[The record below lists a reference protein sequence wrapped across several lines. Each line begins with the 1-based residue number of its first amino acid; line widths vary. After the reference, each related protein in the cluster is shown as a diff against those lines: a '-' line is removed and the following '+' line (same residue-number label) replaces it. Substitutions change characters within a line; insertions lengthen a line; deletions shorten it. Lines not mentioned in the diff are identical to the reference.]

1 MKIDWKKVENKFDE
15 IDNATYGLAEFALVG
30 GVGSILVICLYCLC
44 SASIWG
50 YVQIWN
56 LITA

>member
-1 MKIDWKKVENKFDE
+1 MQINWKQIEDRFE
-15 IDNATYGLAEFALVG
+15 AIDNATYGLAEFALIG
-30 GVGSILVICLYCLC
+30 GGGSIMVIGLYCLV

-50 YVQIWN
+50 YIQLWS